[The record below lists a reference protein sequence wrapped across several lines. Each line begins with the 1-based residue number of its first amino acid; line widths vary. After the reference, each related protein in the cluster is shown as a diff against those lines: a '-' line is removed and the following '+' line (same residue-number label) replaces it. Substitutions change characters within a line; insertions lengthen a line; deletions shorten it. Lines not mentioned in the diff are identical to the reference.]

1 MNWLIVFLATK
12 LYAVVVVAGLLVYLW
27 GTPVV
32 RRGLFRVSLLTL
44 PLAFVTSR
52 IANFFIE
59 NPRPFVD
66 GHMTA
71 LIEHA
76 PDNGFPSDHTLL
88 VMTVAAIVYTQNKF
102 AGIVLSGLGILVGAG
117 RVLSG
122 VHHTIDIIGSITIAF
137 AATYLSVFILRRSL
151 N

>member
-12 LYAVVVVAGLLVYLW
+12 LYAVVVVAGLLVFLW
-27 GTPVV
+27 SKPVC
-32 RRGLFRVSLLTL
+32 RSRLLKVSVLTL
-44 PLAFVTSR
+44 PLAFVISR

-88 VMTVAAIVYTQNKF
+88 VMTIAAIVYTQNKF
-102 AGIVLSGLGILVGAG
+102 AGIALIGLGILVGAG
-117 RVLSG
+117 RVLAG
-122 VHHTIDIIGSITIAF
+122 VHHTLDIIGSIVIAF
-137 AATYLSVFILRRSL
+137 AATYLSVLLLRFK
-151 N
+151 